1 MFSGKHEIS
10 TTIAWISPVNAVCP
24 KPDPRD
30 DDFRFF
36 HQIKMLRVFYFV
48 GNNFSP
54 TGQA

>member
-10 TTIAWISPVNAVCP
+10 FAIAWISPVNAVCP